1 MSRKKPEPSGRW
13 LTEAEVEIMC
23 IGIDNLQHTC
33 LPHSDVCKCGVPVRR
48 KKLMRDDYQL
58 LSCYECTY

>member
-1 MSRKKPEPSGRW
+1 MAAPKQY
-13 LTEAEVEIMC
+13 EVEIMC
-23 IGIDNLQHTC
+23 IGIDNLKHTC
-33 LPHSDVCKCGVPVRR
+33 LPYSDVCKCGVPVRR

>member
-1 MSRKKPEPSGRW
+1 MIGPAGFMMAPKQY
-13 LTEAEVEIMC
+13 EVEIMC

-33 LPHSDVCKCGVPVRR
+33 LPHSDVCKCGIPVRR

-58 LSCYECTY
+58 LSCYECTF